1 MNKYITAKV
10 KNDVRPEDRVPL
22 KEKLCYGAGGLMDG
36 GGVAL
41 MSCVMLGF
49 MTDYGKIAAPL
60 ASTIMMIAKL
70 WDAVSDPFMGFISDN
85 TRGKWGRRKPYM
97 FFGGF
102 ALIVAL
108 FLLFLP
114 LPDWADITG
123 MRYVPYIIVMYLLWN
138 TCSTLT
144 QVPYTSMAS
153 DITPSFKERNNTNTV
168 KLVFTA
174 AASGLAYVIPLVL
187 LEALTTDQAKVFG
200 FIPKINGTQF
210 WLIIA
215 IVFGVLFGGG
225 LILCGLFTKE
235 RITTNAPKQKFNFK
249 RFVNNYVEP
258 YKNRSYRWHI
268 VMYAT
273 AFMCM
278 DMISALA
285 FYYATKVWQ
294 GYTLFGMEMSSM
306 FIVAPLMVA
315 AVLAFPLVR
324 VMMDKK
330 SKAFAFRMGLPFY
343 IGGGLLLAILDPSW
357 GTPAILVPIIAFI
370 MGLGFGGAQMMPWI
384 IFPDTL
390 DVHELATGAHPT
402 GTYSGMM
409 TLARKIAGALGVG
422 MVGWILGG
430 AGYNADKPV
439 QDDGTLLA
447 IRLVLGVSI
456 AVFISISLF
465 ASFRYKVT
473 SKKLERMRFFIDARK
488 NGTALTPEEEE
499 ERAKMVAELYGKVNP
514 NDIIDPTLY
523 DENGNLKI
531 QDETVQDGE
540 TVTVSEHT
548 AEYIEANQV
557 NLEAPTPVGGIDA
570 LAQAEA
576 VEASHEI
583 IEENLHSEEAVE
595 TEETVSEDNHVD
607 EECHED
613 EIKPED
619 TQSEQT
625 ENNDVE

>member
-10 KNDVRPEDRVPL
+10 KSNDIRPEDRVPL

-41 MSCVMLGF
+41 MSCVMAGY
-49 MTDYGKIAAPL
+49 MNKYGGIAVGL
-60 ASTIMMIAKL
+60 ATTIMMIAKL
-70 WDAVSDPFMGFISDN
+70 WDAFTDPFMGFISDN

-97 FFGGF
+97 VFGGI
-102 ALIVAL
+102 ALIIAI
-108 FLLFLP
+108 FLLFMP
-114 LPDWADITG
+114 VRDWG
-123 MRYVPYIIVMYLLWN
+123 MSVSGFIPYIIIMYLLWN

-174 AASGLAYVIPLVL
+174 AASGIAYVIPLVL
-187 LEALTTDQAKVFG
+187 LEALTTDKEKAFG
-200 FIPKINGTQF
+200 FIPKIGGTEF

-235 RITTNAPKQKFNFK
+235 RIKITTPKEKFNFK
-249 RFVNNYVEP
+249 RFVKNYVEP

-268 VMYAT
+268 LMYAT

-285 FYYATKVWQ
+285 FYYANDVWH
-294 GYTLFGMEMSSM
+294 GVIIFGKMEMSSM
-306 FIVAPLMVA
+306 FIIAPLMVA
-315 AVLAFPLVR
+315 AVIAFPLVR

-343 IGGGLLLAILDPSW
+343 IIGGIMLAVMDPSW
-357 GTPAILVPIIAFI
+357 TPPILVPIVAFI

-390 DVHELATGAHPT
+390 DVVETATGARPT

-422 MVGWILGG
+422 LVGWILDG
-430 AGYNADKPV
+430 AGYITDPDAIGYIDQPSEA
-439 QDDGTLLA
+439 LLA
-447 IRLVLGVSI
+447 IKLVLGVSI
-456 AVFISISLF
+456 AVFISVSLF

-473 SKKLERMRFFIDARK
+473 SKKLTRMRYFIEARK
-488 NGTALTPEEEE
+488 TGAELTSEEEA
-499 ERAKMVAELYGKVNP
+499 EREKLVAELYGKVNP

-523 DENGNLKI
+523 DEDGNLKTP
-531 QDETVQDGE
+531 ENDGTGE
-540 TVTVSEHT
+540 M
-548 AEYIEANQV
+548 Q
-557 NLEAPTPVGGIDA
+557 
-570 LAQAEA
+570 A
-576 VEASHEI
+576 VEAEGLDAVAESMSVEATSEI
-583 IEENLHSEEAVE
+583 EASESAEAEPIEQATVT
-595 TEETVSEDNHVD
+595 TEE
-607 EECHED
+607 
-613 EIKPED
+613 
-619 TQSEQT
+619 
-625 ENNDVE
+625 

>member
-1 MNKYITAKV
+1 VNKYITAKV
-10 KNDVRPEDRVPL
+10 KSNDIRPEDRVPL

-41 MSCVMLGF
+41 MSCVMAGY
-49 MTDYGKIAAPL
+49 MNKYGGIAVGL
-60 ASTIMMIAKL
+60 ATTIMMIAKL
-70 WDAVSDPFMGFISDN
+70 WDAFTDPFMGFISDN

-97 FFGGF
+97 VFGGI
-102 ALIVAL
+102 ALIIAI
-108 FLLFLP
+108 FLLFMP
-114 LPDWADITG
+114 VRDWG
-123 MRYVPYIIVMYLLWN
+123 MSASGFIPYIIIMYLLWN

-174 AASGLAYVIPLVL
+174 AASGIAYVIPLVL
-187 LEALTTDQAKVFG
+187 LEALTTDKEKAFG
-200 FIPKINGTQF
+200 FIPKIGGTEF

-235 RITTNAPKQKFNFK
+235 RIKITTPKEKFNFK
-249 RFVNNYVEP
+249 RFVKNYVEP

-268 VMYAT
+268 LMYAT

-285 FYYATKVWQ
+285 FYYANDVWH
-294 GYTLFGMEMSSM
+294 GVIIFGKMEMSSM
-306 FIVAPLMVA
+306 FIIAPLMVA
-315 AVLAFPLVR
+315 AVIAFPLVR

-343 IGGGLLLAILDPSW
+343 IIGGIMLAVMDPSW
-357 GTPAILVPIIAFI
+357 TPPILVPIVAFI

-390 DVHELATGAHPT
+390 DVVETATGARPT

-422 MVGWILGG
+422 LVGWILDG
-430 AGYNADKPV
+430 AGYITDPDAIGYIDQPSEA
-439 QDDGTLLA
+439 LLA
-447 IRLVLGVSI
+447 IKLVLGVSI
-456 AVFISISLF
+456 AVFISVSLF

-473 SKKLERMRFFIDARK
+473 SKKLTRMRYFIEARK
-488 NGTALTPEEEE
+488 TGAELTSEEEA
-499 ERAKMVAELYGKVNP
+499 EREKLVAELYGKVNP

-523 DENGNLKI
+523 DEDGNLKTP
-531 QDETVQDGE
+531 ENDGTGE
-540 TVTVSEHT
+540 M
-548 AEYIEANQV
+548 Q
-557 NLEAPTPVGGIDA
+557 
-570 LAQAEA
+570 A
-576 VEASHEI
+576 VEAEGLDAVAESM
-583 IEENLHSEEAVE
+583 AVE
-595 TEETVSEDNHVD
+595 ATSEIEASESAEAEPIEQATVTTEE
-607 EECHED
+607 
-613 EIKPED
+613 
-619 TQSEQT
+619 
-625 ENNDVE
+625 

>member
-10 KNDVRPEDRVPL
+10 KNDVRPEDKVPL

-49 MTDYGKIAAPL
+49 MTDYGKIAAAA
-60 ASTIMMIAKL
+60 ASTIMMVAKL
-70 WDAVSDPFMGFISDN
+70 WDAFTDPFMGFITDN

-97 FFGGF
+97 FFGGI

-114 LPDWADITG
+114 LPDWGLSGA
-123 MRYVPYIIVMYLLWN
+123 RYIPYIIIMYLIWN
-138 TCSTLT
+138 TCSTIT

-153 DITPSFKERNNTNTV
+153 DITPSFKERNNCNTV

-174 AASGLAYVIPLVL
+174 AASGIAYVVPLVL
-187 LEALTTDQAKVFG
+187 LEALTATKPGEKAFG
-200 FIPKINGTQF
+200 VIPPINGTQF
-210 WLIIA
+210 WLILA
-215 IVFGVLFGGG
+215 IVFGALFGGG

-235 RITTNAPKQKFNFK
+235 RVTTAAPKQKFNFK

-294 GYTLFGMEMSSM
+294 GYELFGMKMSSM
-306 FIVAPLMVA
+306 LIVAPLMVA
-315 AVLAFPLVR
+315 AVLAFPLAR

-343 IGGGLLLAILDPSW
+343 IAGGIMLAVMDPSW
-357 GTPAILVPIIAFI
+357 APPILVPIVAFI

-409 TLARKIAGALGVG
+409 TLARKIAGAFGVG
-422 MVGWILGG
+422 MVGWILDG
-430 AGYNADKPV
+430 AGYDATKHV
-439 QDDGTLLA
+439 QSNGTLLA
-447 IRLVLGVSI
+447 IRLVLGLSI
-456 AVFISISLF
+456 AVFISVSLF

-473 SKKLERMRFFIDARK
+473 SKKLERMRYFIDARK
-488 NGTALTPEEEE
+488 NGVALTPEEEE

-523 DENGNLKI
+523 DENGNLKVE
-531 QDETVQDGE
+531 DETPTEANEGE
-540 TVTVSEHT
+540 TVAVDEHT
-548 AEYIEANQV
+548 AEYIEANQE
-557 NLEAPTPVGGIDA
+557 NLEFIPPVGGIDA

-583 IEENLHSEEAVE
+583 VEEHLHSEEAEEAQE
-595 TEETVSEDNHVD
+595 TAPQDEPAKVCESVD
-607 EECHED
+607 EQ
-613 EIKPED
+613 
-619 TQSEQT
+619 TQT
-625 ENNDVE
+625 EHNENGDIE